1 MITKEITKNEFWAKS
16 VEEILKILETQQT
29 GLTNEEALRRTKIF
43 KENVL
48 STKKSR
54 NGFLIFLEQFKNPLI
69 GILILAGIVTLIT
82 KDYLDAGFIFLATLI
97 NAFLGFYQ
105 ENKAE
110 KSLEKLQSYLEEEVL
125 AIRNGEEQK
134 INIKNL
140 TIGDIIY
147 LSSGSKVP
155 ADCRLITETDLTVD
169 ESILTGES
177 LPVEKN
183 LEIYSSDT
191 PLSERKNMVYKGTSV
206 VEGTA
211 KAVVVNIGQDTEFG
225 KIASLLIETKPEAT
239 PLQKQ
244 ISKLSIGISIVI
256 AIIVVLIF
264 TIGIINNYQLFDMFL
279 MSVAIGVGSIPEGLP
294 IAMTVILAVGV
305 ERLAKKNAIVKKL
318 VAAETLG
325 SVTTILTDKTGTLT
339 QAKMQIVHLLPVFDN
354 DLIFDNGNNLED
366 LKSLTQEQKNL
377 LTLGLLNCEVAI
389 SHTNGTIHLEYTG
402 KPLEVSMVKNA
413 LNWQISYKNL
423 KNFYK
428 PNMVLPFNSRDK
440 FSTIFIDQNKKLNE
454 ILDEPT
460 GNYLS
465 FLGAPEILLSYTNI
479 NRQEYFKIMQIID
492 ELANNG
498 ERVLAVAYK
507 NTGSKEITNRK
518 QVLEELNNLKFAG
531 IISFS
536 DPLREGVKQ
545 SLINTEKLGVNTI
558 IVTGDH
564 KGTAI
569 ATAKKLGWE
578 IKNDQVIEGKN
589 LKKISDKELPYVIKK
604 YKIFARVSPEDKL
617 RIAKNFKK
625 AQEIIAMTGDGINDA
640 PSLKEA
646 DIGIAV
652 GDATDVT
659 KEVADLI
666 LLDNNFKTISKAIRE
681 GRKIFLNIRKIVTYF
696 LTDCFEEVILIGGAL
711 LFKLPLPL
719 NALQILFINFFEDSF
734 PAIGF
739 AFENLDNP
747 QKKLETKKIFDKEV
761 RTIIFINGLILTIFL
776 LGFYWYILN
785 MGIDEQIAKTII
797 FTAIAITTS
806 VFSLSLR
813 SLTTSI
819 LKYNPFS
826 NKHLNIGVLIA
837 IVMTILA
844 VYLKPLNMLFGTIP
858 LPLNWFILGFTIA
871 PLIEILIMESI
882 KFYFRKKSAN

>member
-1 MITKEITKNEFWAKS
+1 MITKEIIKNEFWAKS
-16 VEEILKILETQQT
+16 IKESLQILETQQT
-29 GLTNEEALRRTKIF
+29 GLTNEEALKRTKIF
-43 KENVL
+43 GENVL

-54 NGFLIFLEQFKNPLI
+54 NGFSIFLEQFKNPLI
-69 GILILAGIVTLIT
+69 GILILAGIITITT

-110 KSLEKLQSYLEEEVL
+110 KSLEKLQSYLEEKVL
-125 AIRNGEEQK
+125 VIRSGEEQK

-147 LSSGSKVP
+147 LSSGSKIP
-155 ADCRLITETDLTVD
+155 ADCRLITEIDLTVD

-183 LEIYSSDT
+183 LEIYPVDT

-206 VEGTA
+206 VDGNA
-211 KAVVVNIGQDTEFG
+211 KAVVTGIGQDTEFG

-244 ISKLSIGISIVI
+244 INKLSIGISIAI
-256 AIIVVLIF
+256 AVIVVLIF
-264 TIGIINNYQLFDMFL
+264 AIGILNNYQLFDMFL
-279 MSVAIGVGSIPEGLP
+279 ISVAIGVGSIPEGLP

-305 ERLAKKNAIVKKL
+305 ERLAKKKAIVKKL

-339 QAKMQIVHLLPVFDN
+339 QAKMNIVHLLPVFN
-354 DLIFDNGNNLED
+354 NNLIFKDKDNFENL
-366 LKSLTQEQKNL
+366 KVLTQEQKNL
-377 LTLGLLNCEVAI
+377 LTLGLLNCDVAI
-389 SHTNGTIHLEYTG
+389 SQTNGTLHLEYSG

-413 LNWQISYKNL
+413 LNWKISYKNL

-428 PNMVLPFNSRDK
+428 PIIVLPFNSRDK
-440 FSTIFIDQNKKLNE
+440 FSAIFINQNKKLNQT
-454 ILDEPT
+454 LNEPE

-479 NRQEYFKIMQIID
+479 DRQQYFKIMETID

-507 NTGSKEITNRK
+507 NTENKEITNRK

-536 DPLREGVKQ
+536 DPLRPGVKE
-545 SLINTEKLGVNTI
+545 SLINTQNLGVNTI

-578 IKNDQVIEGKN
+578 IKNDEVIEGKD
-589 LKKISDKELPYVIKK
+589 LKKISDEELPYTIKK

-625 AQEIIAMTGDGINDA
+625 AHEIVAMTGDGINDA

-666 LLDNNFKTISKAIRE
+666 LLDNNFKTISRAIRE

-696 LTDCFEEVILIGGAL
+696 LTDCFEEVILISGAL
-711 LFKLPLPL
+711 FLNLPLPL

-747 QKKLETKKIFDKEV
+747 QKKIETKKIFDKEV
-761 RTIIFINGLILTIFL
+761 RMIIFVNGIALTIFL

-785 MGIDEQIAKTII
+785 IGINEEIARTVI
-797 FTAIAITTS
+797 FTAVATTTS
-806 VFSLSLR
+806 IFSLSLR
-813 SLTTSI
+813 SLTISI
-819 LKYNPFS
+819 FKYNPFS
-826 NKHLNIGVLIA
+826 NKYLNIGVLIA
-837 IVMTILA
+837 MIMTILA
-844 VYLKPLNMLFGTIP
+844 IYLKPLNILFNTVP
-858 LPLNWFILGFTIA
+858 LPFNWFILAVTITPA
-871 PLIEILIMESI
+871 VEILIIEVI
-882 KFYFRKKSAN
+882 KFYFRKK